1 MQDSELSSAT
11 RPCPNGLESHRPK
24 VKAERT
30 ADENKMNARRIRVLF
45 IEDDKVDQVAFK
57 RSVKED
63 DLPYDYTLAGSV
75 SEAKKILDSERFDIV
90 VTDYLLGD
98 GTAFDIFDS
107 IKDTP
112 IVFVTGAGDQEI
124 AVEAIK
130 RGASDY
136 VVKDLERN
144 YLRVLP
150 LTVEASIKRKK
161 EEKQLKL
168 LSHAIMSIHDSV
180 YIADK
185 EDKITFVNNAFCE
198 TYRYEE
204 KDILGKRSSVLS
216 TPESLSR
223 ISGAISS
230 PAWENTFRWE
240 IYHKRKDGT
249 RFPVSLSRSS
259 VQSENGTEVFV
270 VCVARD
276 VTDRKRAEER
286 IRESEKKYRTLVETA
301 QEGIAVVD
309 LGENLLFLNEA
320 FADTLGYQKEELVGL
335 NLSQVSD
342 GKQLAAFRKG
352 TEDRKKGKSAR
363 YEIRLR
369 TKDGDVRFFNL
380 SVSPLHD
387 GAGNVTAVMGLL
399 ADVTEQKTLQQQIS
413 EYAHHL
419 EETVESLRDAQNK
432 LVEARKLAAVG
443 QLAAGVAHELNSP
456 LGGILGYSQFGLEK
470 IDQKPISQFDQ
481 EDTAAF
487 LQYLGD
493 IEHQAKRC
501 RSIIRALLDF
511 SHPSWKE
518 ELKPL
523 DVNLDLEE
531 ATKLSARQAEE
542 SKVALVQR
550 LTKPL
555 PRIRGD
561 SSQLQQVFTNLVSN
575 AVQAMPE
582 GGTLTVASRIG
593 EDQKTV
599 ELHFT
604 DTGTGIPQKNLD
616 KIFEPFFTTK
626 RLGEGTGLGL
636 AVSYGLVKNHGGEI
650 EVKSKEGQGTTFT
663 VILPVAG
670 KEEISES
677 KDESRIAVSE

>member
-1 MQDSELSSAT
+1 MKS
-11 RPCPNGLESHRPK
+11 
-24 VKAERT
+24 
-30 ADENKMNARRIRVLF
+30 RRIRVLF
-45 IEDDKVDQVAFK
+45 IEDDKVDQIAFK

-75 SEAKKILDSERFDIV
+75 SEAKKILGSERFDIV

-168 LSHAIMSIHDSV
+168 LSHAIMSINDSV
-180 YIADK
+180 YITDT
-185 EDKITFVNNAFCE
+185 EDKITFVNKAFCE

-216 TPESLSR
+216 TPESPSR
-223 ISGAISS
+223 ISGTISS
-230 PAWENTFRWE
+230 PACENTFRWE

-249 RFPVSLSRSS
+249 KFPVSLSRSS
-259 VQSENGTEVFV
+259 VQSENGTEVFI

-309 LGENLLFLNEA
+309 LDENLLFVNQA
-320 FADTLGYQKEELVGL
+320 FADALGYQKEELIGL
-335 NLSQVSD
+335 NLRQVTD
-342 GKQLAAFRKG
+342 DKQFAAFQKG
-352 TEDRKKGKSAR
+352 TEDRKKRKSAR
-363 YEIRLR
+363 YETRFR
-369 TKDGDVRFFNL
+369 TKDGDIKFFNL
-380 SVSPLHD
+380 SVSPLYD
-387 GAGNVTAVMGLL
+387 GADNVTALMGLL

-413 EYAHHL
+413 EYARHL
-419 EETVESLRDAQNK
+419 EETVENLKDTQNK
-432 LVEARKLAAVG
+432 LVEARKLVAVG
-443 QLAAGVAHELNSP
+443 RLAAGVAHELNNP
-456 LGGILGYSQFGLEK
+456 LGGILGYSQFALEK
-470 IDQKPISQFDQ
+470 MNEKPISQFDQ
-481 EDTAAF
+481 EDTATF
-487 LQYLGD
+487 LQYLQD
-493 IEHQAKRC
+493 IEHQTKRC
-501 RSIIRALLDF
+501 RFIVRDLLDF
-511 SHPSWKE
+511 SHLSRTE
-518 ELKPL
+518 ELEPL
-523 DVNLDLEE
+523 NVDLDLEQ
-531 ATKLSARQAEE
+531 AIKLAASQLEE
-542 SKVALVQR
+542 NKIALVKK
-550 LTKPL
+550 LTEPL
-555 PRIRGD
+555 PRIHGN
-561 SSQLQQVFTNLVSN
+561 SSHLQQVFINLISN

-582 GGTLTVASRIG
+582 GGTLTIASRIG
-593 EDQKTV
+593 GDQRTV
-599 ELHFT
+599 ELSFT
-604 DTGTGIPQKNLD
+604 DTGVGIPEKDLE

-626 RLGEGTGLGL
+626 KPGEGTGLGL
-636 AVSYGLVKNHGGEI
+636 AVSYGLVKNLGGDI
-650 EVKSKEGQGTTFT
+650 KVKSKKSQGATFT

-670 KEEISES
+670 EEEISES
-677 KDESRIAVSE
+677 KDESRMAVSE